1 MSEINWSLAP
11 EGAEEMVQYNEKL
24 TWRKGIK
31 IWCFVQS
38 KWCDYVSGW
47 KIIATRQQQKT
58 VADAYEWAKGKWM
71 EGKLAICELDGEL
84 YFSDNNLRM
93 RNLVCTYEQF
103 ESYAKEQEAEITMD
117 DINKHIDTGEQ
128 ECEKWTHEFDNCK
141 PRQLRIVCSE
151 PDCNGEIVV
160 LVDGPH
166 GDLYCK
172 VLPSKIKPIKPT
184 LTKEQ
189 ELAVIDF
196 AEDVNEP
203 HITILCEE
211 YIARHEII

>member
-38 KWCDYVSGW
+38 KWCDYVSDW

-103 ESYAKEQEAEITMD
+103 ESYAKEQEA
-117 DINKHIDTGEQ
+117 KQ
-128 ECEKWTHEFDNCK
+128 EGEKWTHETAESEYCIILIDK
-141 PRQLRIVCSE
+141 P
-151 PDCNGEIVV
+151 DHFGNVV
-160 LVDGPH
+160 ILKEEWGYADYP
-166 GDLYCK
+166 LSS
-172 VLPSKIKPIKPT
+172 LKPIKPT
-184 LTKEQ
+184 MTKEQ
-189 ELAVIDF
+189 HEFLCKFSVESNNLEVIAEVESYLAKHD
-196 AEDVNEP
+196 
-203 HITILCEE
+203 
-211 YIARHEII
+211 II